1 MFDISLLALA
11 ALIVASFHLVCP
23 LFGQSDQSSKVSPEA
38 NDDDGFFVRDSTTQ
52 RIAVATTLVGLG
64 FQGSLGAPAQLA
76 LMKIGEQRGLWLLGV
91 GDRAI
96 PLVPKYLAKIRDHR
110 ALANGLDPKT
120 DDSGELSAY
129 VDAIV
134 KANLTPVEAMTS
146 GALRDVSRTNLFSEP
161 HRFRGEVIHLEGKLR
176 LVEKLPA
183 PLMVSYLGI
192 HELYEAWIFEN
203 GYGAN
208 PSCLLLTEL
217 PEGIIPGSQ
226 NDLPVAF
233 DGYFFKIYRY
243 KSRDRSKDNPE
254 REAPL
259 FIGRTLNLLKGPP
272 QQEKQENAQV
282 LSLSSPLLGLFL
294 GFIVCSFLLALGLT
308 LWFRRNDNRVRA
320 RLRSAKRDFMAP
332 DSGLDADPESP
343 WPKEINN
350 PGLN

>member
-1 MFDISLLALA
+1 
-11 ALIVASFHLVCP
+11 
-23 LFGQSDQSSKVSPEA
+23 
-38 NDDDGFFVRDSTTQ
+38 
-52 RIAVATTLVGLG
+52 
-64 FQGSLGAPAQLA
+64 
-76 LMKIGEQRGLWLLGV
+76 
-91 GDRAI
+91 
-96 PLVPKYLAKIRDHR
+96 
-110 ALANGLDPKT
+110 
-120 DDSGELSAY
+120 
-129 VDAIV
+129 
-134 KANLTPVEAMTS
+134 
-146 GALRDVSRTNLFSEP
+146 
-161 HRFRGEVIHLEGKLR
+161 
-176 LVEKLPA
+176 
-183 PLMVSYLGI
+183 
-192 HELYEAWIFEN
+192 
-203 GYGAN
+203 
-208 PSCLLLTEL
+208 LLLTEL

-272 QQEKQENAQV
+272 HQEKQETAQV